1 MENASSGQGNF
12 PKKTFSPHK
21 PFEHVKWNNLLPSWL
36 WRCSGPS
43 NQIPSGSQGG
53 YSDRWERQW
62 NFEPPP
68 VRIICLLLKHNIHCT
83 PFGGLHEMP
92 SCHYALCCSVVKYDI
107 HWEML
112 WDDCSIKQHAV
123 SHSLFF
129 LFCMAS
135 VTVYF
140 TTEYLI

>member
-1 MENASSGQGNF
+1 MENASAGQGNF
-12 PKKTFSPHK
+12 PKKDFFLLTQNHLNMLSK
-21 PFEHVKWNNLLPSWL
+21 ITLPSWL

-53 YSDRWERQW
+53 YSDRWKAMKLW
-62 NFEPPP
+62 TSSCKDNMF
-68 VRIICLLLKHNIHCT
+68 ITKHNIHCT
-83 PFGGLHEMP
+83 PLGGLREMP

-112 WDDCSIKQHAV
+112 WWLFNKAACCFP
-123 SHSLFF
+123 LPFF